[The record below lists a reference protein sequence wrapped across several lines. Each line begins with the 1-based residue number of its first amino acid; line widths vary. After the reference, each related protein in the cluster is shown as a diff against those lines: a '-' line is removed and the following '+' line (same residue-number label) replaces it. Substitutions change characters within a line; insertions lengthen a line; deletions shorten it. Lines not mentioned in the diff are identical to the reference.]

1 MIVEQIIFTFIS
13 FAIFVLMFFRMIKN
27 NDTTYVVILVLEAIG
42 ISLNFLEVL
51 FDIKLNIIFVII
63 KYILAILLPILII
76 ILEKKGISLLEMLN
90 IQKAKI
96 AMNLGDNKK
105 AKQALLKIL
114 DKNSNSYKAH
124 LMLAQVYE
132 NEGGMRK
139 AIDEYVQAIDLNK
152 KDYDSYYK
160 VAKLLN
166 GLDKKEEAS
175 QMLYNLLN
183 KKPEMT
189 EASML
194 LGEILI
200 ENEMYKEAVNIY
212 QDALRFD
219 QVNYDLY
226 YNLGIAYTMLN
237 DFQNAKTCYEK
248 AAMINSLLH
257 NAKYSLAEIALL
269 DKDLEEAEKR
279 FLEILDDEEL
289 SADGYYELAK
299 IYLIKGD
306 KETAIKYINTAID
319 SNSKKI
325 VEKVKKDPIFI
336 PIMAKI
342 SIPFNLEEPNF
353 ENKENRL
360 KEKEIKVKEHLE
372 EMSELTRNL
381 SYNDIKLLK
390 KNDLRTEEK
399 SLNREENNIA
409 IENEKDKKHRE
420 RNG

>member
-1 MIVEQIIFTFIS
+1 MPIEQIIFTFIS

-51 FDIKLNIIFVII
+51 FDIKLNMIFVII

-76 ILEKKGISLLEMLN
+76 ILEKKGISLLEMVN

-114 DKNSNSYKAH
+114 DKNPNSYKAH

-160 VAKLLN
+160 VAKLLD

-175 QMLYNLLN
+175 QMLYSLLN

-189 EASML
+189 EASIL

-200 ENEMYKEAVNIY
+200 ENEMYKEAVNVY

-248 AAMINSLLH
+248 AAEINSLLH
-257 NAKYSLAEIALL
+257 NAKYSLAEIALIY
-269 DKDLEEAEKR
+269 KDLEEAERR
-279 FLEILDDEEL
+279 FLETIEDEEL
-289 SADGYYELAK
+289 SADAYYELAK

-306 KETAIKYINTAID
+306 KETAIRYINTAID
-319 SNSKKI
+319 ANSKKI

-342 SIPFNLEEPNF
+342 SIPFNLEEP
-353 ENKENRL
+353 ENEENANRL
-360 KEKEIKVKEHLE
+360 KEKEIKAKEHLE

-381 SYNDIKLLK
+381 SYNDINLLK
-390 KNDLRTEEK
+390 KNGKKKED
-399 SLNREENNIA
+399 NNIEL
-409 IENEKDKKHRE
+409 ENEKDKEQRE
-420 RNG
+420 K

>member
-1 MIVEQIIFTFIS
+1 MLVEQIIFTFIS

-27 NDTTYVVILVLEAIG
+27 NDTTYVVVLVLEAFG
-42 ISLNFLEVL
+42 ISLNFVEVL
-51 FDIKLNIIFVII
+51 FDIKLNMLFLIL
-63 KYILAILLPILII
+63 KYILAILLPIFII
-76 ILEKKGISLLEMLN
+76 ILEKKGITLLEIWNL
-90 IQKAKI
+90 QKAKMDI
-96 AMNLGDNKK
+96 SLGDHKK

-114 DKNSNSYKAH
+114 DKNQNSYKAH

-175 QMLYNLLN
+175 QMLFSLLN
-183 KKPEMT
+183 KKPEIT
-189 EASML
+189 EASIL

-200 ENEMYKEAVNIY
+200 ENEMYKEAVNVY

-248 AAMINSLLH
+248 AAEINSLLY
-257 NAKYSLAEIALL
+257 NAKYSLAEIALIY
-269 DKDLEEAEKR
+269 KDLEEAEKR
-279 FLEILDDEEL
+279 FLEAIEEEEL
-289 SADGYYELAK
+289 SADGYFELSK

-306 KETAIKYINTAID
+306 KDTALKYINIAID
-319 SNSKKI
+319 TDAKKI
-325 VEKVKKDPIFI
+325 VEKIKKEPMFI
-336 PIMAKI
+336 PIIARI
-342 SIPFNLEEPNF
+342 SIPFNLEDNS
-353 ENKENRL
+353 KEEKEKRL
-360 KEKEIKVKEHLE
+360 ERKEIKAKEHLE

-381 SYNDIKLLK
+381 SYNDINLLK
-390 KNDLRTEEK
+390 HNTTTDGKTKKQDLNKED
-399 SLNREENNIA
+399 REI
-409 IENEKDKKHRE
+409 
-420 RNG
+420 G